1 MNKNRKRAISRGKF
15 TRVRSIELS
24 SEYDHEWDNSVWF
37 DGELCVAHAG
47 FFYWSNHD
55 IDTGTVKYFRKSI
68 KEALA

>member
-15 TRVRSIELS
+15 TRVRSIEIDLD
-24 SEYDHEWDNSVWF
+24 YDLDNSVWF

-55 IDTGTVKYFRKSI
+55 VDTGTVKYFRKSI
-68 KEALA
+68 SEALK